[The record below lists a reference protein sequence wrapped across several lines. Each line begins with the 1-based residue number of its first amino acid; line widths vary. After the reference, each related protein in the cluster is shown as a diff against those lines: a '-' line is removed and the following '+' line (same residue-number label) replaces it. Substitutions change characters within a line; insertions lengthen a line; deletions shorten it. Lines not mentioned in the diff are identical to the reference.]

1 MEKII
6 DNLISKD
13 DLFKTLEN
21 RFNKNIYRHPN
32 IKWDEIASLLENDS
46 EKISSLS
53 HLETS
58 GGEPD
63 VTEINNQ
70 IVFIDF
76 CKESPKERRSLCYDK
91 SARVNRKK
99 FPPVS
104 SACEICK
111 QWQVDLLTEDDYH
124 ALQEIQAVDLKTSS
138 WLFTPDNIRQL
149 GGAIFGDRRYD
160 TTFIYHNGSDSY
172 YASRGFRAK
181 LILK

>member
-1 MEKII
+1 MIPR
-6 DNLISKD
+6 
-13 DLFKTLEN
+13 
-21 RFNKNIYRHPN
+21 RFLAYPILK
-32 IKWDEIASLLENDS
+32 LV
-46 EKISSLS
+46 
-53 HLETS
+53 

-70 IVFIDF
+70 ITFIDF
-76 CKESPKERRSLCYDK
+76 CKESPKKRRSLCYDK

-104 SACEICK
+104 SVCEVCK
-111 QWQVDLLTEDDYH
+111 QWNVNLLTKDDYRS
-124 ALQEIQAVDLKTSS
+124 LQNIQEVDLKTSS
-138 WLFTPDNIRQL
+138 WLLTPDSIRQH

-160 TTFIYHNGSDSY
+160 TTFIYHNGADSY

>member
-13 DLFKTLEN
+13 NLFKTLEN

-53 HLETS
+53 YLETS

-91 SARVNRKK
+91 SARVNRKNSHLFLVLMK
-99 FPPVS
+99 FVS
-104 SACEICK
+104 NGK
-111 QWQVDLLTEDDYH
+111 W
-124 ALQEIQAVDLKTSS
+124 
-138 WLFTPDNIRQL
+138 
-149 GGAIFGDRRYD
+149 
-160 TTFIYHNGSDSY
+160 IY
-172 YASRGFRAK
+172 
-181 LILK
+181 

>member
-1 MEKII
+1 MEKHV

-13 DLFKTLEN
+13 ELLKILED
-21 RFNKNIYRHPN
+21 RFNQNIPRHPN
-32 IKWDEIASLLENDS
+32 IEWDEIVPLLENNP
-46 EKISSLS
+46 ERITSLS
-53 HLETS
+53 YLEAS
-58 GGEPD
+58 NGEPE
-63 VTEINNQ
+63 VAVINGQ
-70 IVFIDF
+70 LVYVDF
-76 CKESPKERRSLCYDK
+76 SEESPKGRRSLCYDK
-91 SARVNRKK
+91 DARVNRKK

-124 ALQEIQAVDLKTSS
+124 VLQEIQAVDLKTSS

-160 TTFIYHNGSDSY
+160 TTFIYHNGADSY